1 MLKKLLGN
9 DLTSPL
15 QYSDEFVG
23 SAEAL
28 FRACAEHKLE
38 GIVSKLATSRYHSG
52 RSRTWLKTK
61 CFTESV
67 LMLVGID
74 RDRKTRAPRALLAK
88 ADGRG
93 LGYAGAAFIALRGDD
108 REVLKAK
115 MDELAAVS
123 PSIPWLRN
131 REARWVKPLLAM
143 KVRHLIGSKFLRHA
157 TVREIAWQ
165 E

>member
-1 MLKKLLGN
+1 
-9 DLTSPL
+9 
-15 QYSDEFVG
+15 
-23 SAEAL
+23 
-28 FRACAEHKLE
+28 
-38 GIVSKLATSRYHSG
+38 
-52 RSRTWLKTK
+52 
-61 CFTESV
+61 
-67 LMLVGID
+67 MLVGID

-93 LGYAGAAFIALRGDD
+93 LDYAGAAFIALRGDD

-143 KVRHLIGSKFLRHA
+143 KVRHLIGSKSLRHA

>member
-9 DLTSPL
+9 NPSSPL
-15 QYSDEFVG
+15 QFSDDFVG
-23 SAEAL
+23 NADAL

-38 GIVSKLATSRYHSG
+38 GIVSKLATSRYKSG

-67 LMLVGID
+67 LTLIGID

-88 ADGRG
+88 TDGRG
-93 LGYAGAAFIALRGDD
+93 LDYAGAAFIALSKDG
-108 REVLKAK
+108 REVLTAK
-115 MDELAAVS
+115 LDELATEL

-143 KVRHLIGSKFLRHA
+143 KVRHLIGSKSLRHA